1 MRRYLLPIL
10 FVSLLYWSCE
20 ESTLPEDCSGVED
33 GSALVD
39 SCGIC
44 DDDPSN
50 DCLLDCSGEWGGM
63 NICGCT
69 ENTATNYDS
78 TATFDDGSCIS
89 GLTCESYY
97 NENISPI
104 FSNNCYT
111 CHSGSTTSGGL
122 NLSLYINSL
131 NAMETILDRVTR
143 EEGSGGFM
151 PPGSSKLTQSEISI
165 LLTFLEMDCE

>member
-1 MRRYLLPIL
+1 
-10 FVSLLYWSCE
+10 
-20 ESTLPEDCSGVED
+20 
-33 GSALVD
+33 
-39 SCGIC
+39 
-44 DDDPSN
+44 
-50 DCLLDCSGEWGGM
+50 M

-111 CHSGSTTSGGL
+111 CHSGSTKSGGL

-151 PPGSSKLTQSEISI
+151 PPGSSKLTQSEIST